1 MSSRDLI
8 VAEIPR
14 LRRYARAL
22 TGDAARADDLVQD
35 TLERALSRFSLWR
48 PGNLRAWLFTIM
60 HNIFVNQIKS
70 AANIDYLADELL
82 PDLPLRATQ
91 SDNLELRDLDRALSR
106 LSAEQREVL
115 LLVGLED
122 ISYEEA
128 ARIVGTPIGTVMSRL
143 SRGRERLRALLSGV
157 ELAAAPQLKVI
168 K

>member
-1 MSSRDLI
+1 MPSRELI

-22 TGDAARADDLVQD
+22 TGDTSRADDLVQD

-60 HNIFVNQIKS
+60 HNTFVNQVKS
-70 AANIDYLADELL
+70 AAHVDYLADDLL

-91 SDNLELRDLDRALSR
+91 SDNLELRDLDRALGR
-106 LSAEQREVL
+106 LTAEQREVL

-122 ISYEEA
+122 LSYEETA
-128 ARIVGTPIGTVMSRL
+128 KVIGTPIGTVMSRL
-143 SRGRERLRALLSGV
+143 SRGRERLRALLAGV
-157 ELAAAPQLKVI
+157 DLSAGTQLKVV